1 MESPHYAHSSSLFS
15 SITFFTAFHIE
26 SSLGQTKALFSEY
39 IQQGHSLAQ
48 GFGHNSEPHV

>member
-39 IQQGHSLAQ
+39 IQQGRSLAQ
-48 GFGHNSEPHV
+48 GF